1 MQRPRLAH
9 DRLVLEGR
17 DRAGEVGGVPQAW
30 VAAPGGFRA
39 LAPGVEV
46 KRTWPSSV
54 LDGYAKATKVTCPGF
69 AEVRLAMATKKASSN
84 W

>member
-1 MQRPRLAH
+1 LDPTIEASVYGRV
-9 DRLVLEGR
+9 DRKAGR
-17 DRAGEVGGVPQAW
+17 
-30 VAAPGGFRA
+30 
-39 LAPGVEV
+39 